1 MNDNWQALAPQSCD
15 CGDLD
20 GRCASSKDVNGRT
33 TLGVHDGTAELGLLK
48 ALRASNGPGCEG
60 GSRVLRRARDT
71 GGDYQFAFW
80 ALRTKAAS
88 SALKRTA
95 SSKNGEWPMP

>member
-1 MNDNWQALAPQSCD
+1 MT
-15 CGDLD
+15 
-20 GRCASSKDVNGRT
+20 ASSAATVP
-33 TLGVHDGTAELGLLK
+33 GLK
-48 ALRASNGPGCEG
+48 QHISAAPRPPGH
-60 GSRVLRRARDT
+60 RR
-71 GGDYQFAFW
+71 QSIHFW